1 MSSSSS
7 ASASGAVA
15 IKLKKKQKWNLEIIY
30 ISVNI
35 YVRSF
40 EVMLL
45 YTGGTLQYVQIFI
58 IQCIVLFSTYCKK
71 VLSLA
76 EHNKSS

>member
-1 MSSSSS
+1 
-7 ASASGAVA
+7 V
-15 IKLKKKQKWNLEIIY
+15 K
-30 ISVNI
+30 
-35 YVRSF
+35 SF

-76 EHNKSS
+76 EQNKSL